1 MKVAVIG
8 GGASGVFAAISAKR
22 CHPNAQVTIF
32 EKSNELLHKVK
43 ISGGGRC
50 NVTHNSSSIA
60 YMSKCYPRGGRQ
72 LKKLFQQF
80 FTSDTIQF
88 FEDRGVKL
96 KSEADNRMFPVTDNS
111 QTIIDCLLREL
122 HCLRIQIEFDQRIQQ
137 ITPIEQGFKLSV
149 SDKQRVVNKVII
161 ATGGSPNSKG
171 LTWLKGMGYEIEQP
185 VPSLFTFNMKK
196 DPITQLMG
204 VVANPVKVRIVG
216 FKEESVGPLL
226 VTHWGMSGPAIL
238 KLSAF
243 AARFLNDNRY
253 EYEVRINWCGEISEH
268 ELREDWSRLISGKE
282 KSVVHKKPIID
293 LPQRLWTFLLEKAG
307 IRYDYSWSN
316 LPKKEKNRL
325 IEVLVN
331 DSYQAKGKTTF
342 KEEFVTAGGIAWS
355 NLNPKTMESRLHP
368 GLYFAG
374 EVVDMDGITG
384 GFNFQAAWT
393 TGFVAGQL
401 NT

>member
-1 MKVAVIG
+1 MKVAVVG

-22 CHPNAQVTIF
+22 NYPNAQVTIF

-60 YMSKCYPRGGRQ
+60 YMSKCYPRGGKQ

-80 FTSDTIQF
+80 FTSDTIRF

-96 KSEADNRMFPVTDNS
+96 KSEADNRMFPITDNS
-111 QTIIDCLLREL
+111 QTIIDCLIREL
-122 HCLRIQIEFDQRIQQ
+122 HHLGVQIKFDQRIQQ
-137 ITPIEQGFKLSV
+137 ITSLEHGFRLSI
-149 SDKQRVVNKVII
+149 SNKQQSVDKVIV

-171 LTWLKGMGYEIEQP
+171 LTWLQDMGYKIEQP

-196 DPITQLMG
+196 NPITQLMG
-204 VVANPVKVRIVG
+204 VVANPVKVRVVG
-216 FKEESVGPLL
+216 FDEESVGPLL

-243 AARFLNDNRY
+243 AARFLNESAY
-253 EYEVRINWCGEISEH
+253 EYEVRVNWCGEISEH
-268 ELREDWSRLISGKE
+268 ELREDWSQLIRGKE
-282 KSVVHKKPIID
+282 KAAVHKKPIID
-293 LPQRLWTFLLEKAG
+293 LPQRLWTFLLEKAN
-307 IRYDYSWSN
+307 IRNNYNWSN

-342 KEEFVTAGGIAWS
+342 KEEFVTAGGVSWS
-355 NLNPKTMESRLHP
+355 NLNPKTMESKLHS